1 MKNIISAFNSLSAEE
16 RKGTIIAFILIHVL
30 VSIFVI
36 LTLFPAISIS
46 NLLSE
51 NSYELTF
58 HDIAMTLIAV
68 NILSS
73 VFLIIE
79 MVDNY
84 HIKMEVLRYQAQ
96 KAKKEYADEKIQ
108 DIEARNEKT
117 IAINKEKRQIAKR
130 LENLNR

>member
-1 MKNIISAFNSLSAEE
+1 MKNIILAFKSLSAEE
-16 RKGTIIAFILIHVL
+16 RKGTIIAFMLSHVL

-96 KAKKEYADEKIQ
+96 KDEKEYADEKIQ

-117 IAINKEKRQIAKR
+117 VAINKEKRQIAKR
-130 LENLNR
+130 LENLNK